1 MAINRKLGTDDAL
14 DTVHLALQYKSKAN
28 GVIVGVDL
36 SGDPQVSD
44 SVPVDRSGGYLI
56 TVPFSVHVH
65 HSYTYLLT
73 WQTLIK
79 SVQ

>member
-44 SVPVDRSGGYLI
+44 SVPVDRSANCIFQCAWSSFLRI
-56 TVPFSVHVH
+56 PAHMADIDQKCAVNF
-65 HSYTYLLT
+65 
-73 WQTLIK
+73 
-79 SVQ
+79 